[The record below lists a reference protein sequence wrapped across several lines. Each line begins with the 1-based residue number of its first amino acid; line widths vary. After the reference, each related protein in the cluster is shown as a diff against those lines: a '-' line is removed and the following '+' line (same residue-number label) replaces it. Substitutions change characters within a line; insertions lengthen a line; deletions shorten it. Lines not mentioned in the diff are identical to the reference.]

1 MLELQKR
8 RDAVLSNDQ
17 QREQLQKTALEL
29 GFDAAAWVGAVVPA
43 RDIAAFQTW
52 LDAGMHAGMDYLPRS
67 VARRSDLS
75 SSFAGTKSV
84 LVLMVSHN
92 HTEPEIPSGGTRV
105 GRVARYAWSRDYH
118 TALKPFL
125 EELERASLA
134 LGIRAKAYVD
144 HGLML
149 ERSLASRAGLGWRGR
164 SSQIISQS
172 LGALTTLAV
181 LLTDLEPP
189 EMTLEHVDRCGIC
202 TACVKDCP
210 TNAIT
215 PDRFVDSRRCL
226 SYYTIEHRGSIP
238 LEFRANL
245 SDHLFG
251 CDDCLDVCP
260 WTNHAGRFSSLLTPE
275 PELAHPDL
283 EPFFTLSSNH
293 FEKRFAGTAFSR
305 ARRKGMARNAAL
317 VLGNARDASHVDLLE
332 LGLNDVGAEVRES
345 CAWALGKLN
354 LETRV
359 ETALTRALQDNN
371 SNVASTAR
379 AALKGEFQ

>member
-1 MLELQKR
+1 MNG
-8 RDAVLSNDQ
+8 LSTDQ
-17 QREQLQKTALEL
+17 QRDQLQQTALEL
-29 GFDAAAWVGAVVPA
+29 GFDAAAWVGALVPA
-43 RDIAAFQTW
+43 RDIGAFQTW
-52 LDAGMHAGMDYLPRS
+52 IEAGMQAGMDYLPRS

-75 SSFAGTKSV
+75 SSFVGTKSV

-92 HTEPEIPSGGTRV
+92 HAEPGIPSGGTRI

-125 EELERASLA
+125 TELERASLA

-189 EMTLEHVDRCGIC
+189 EETFEHLDRCGKC
-202 TACVKDCP
+202 VACVKDCP

-238 LEFRANL
+238 LEFRARLGN
-245 SDHLFG
+245 HLFG

-293 FEKRFAGTAFSR
+293 FQKRFAGTAFSR

-317 VLGNARDASHVDLLE
+317 VLGNARDASHIDLLE
-332 LGLNDVGAEVRES
+332 LGLRDVGAEVRES
-345 CAWALGKLN
+345 CAWALGRFN
-354 LETRV
+354 PSPRV
-359 ETALTRALQDNN
+359 EALLTDTLQDNDPR
-371 SNVASTAR
+371 VASAAR
-379 AALKGEFQ
+379 AALNGEFL

>member
-1 MLELQKR
+1 MLELKKK
-8 RDAVLSNDQ
+8 RDAVLSANQ
-17 QREQLQKTALEL
+17 QRDQLQTAALAL
-29 GFDAAAWVGAVVPA
+29 GFDTAAWVGAAVPS

-52 LDAGMHAGMDYLPRS
+52 IDAGMHAGMDYLPRS
-67 VARRSDLS
+67 LARRSDLS
-75 SSFAGTKSV
+75 SSFAGTRSV

-92 HTEPEIPSGGTRV
+92 HAEPGVPNGGTRV

-125 EELERASLA
+125 TELERASLA
-134 LGIRAKAYVD
+134 LGVRAKAYVD
-144 HGLML
+144 HGLLL

-189 EMTLEHVDRCGIC
+189 EENLEHVDRCGKC
-202 TACVKDCP
+202 SACVRDCP

-226 SYYTIEHRGSIP
+226 SYYTIEHRGAIP
-238 LEFRANL
+238 LEFRASL
-245 SDHLFG
+245 GHHLFG

-260 WTNHAGRFSSLLTPE
+260 WTSHAGRFSNLLTPE

-317 VLGNARDASHVDLLE
+317 VLGNARDQSHVDLLE
-332 LGLNDVGAEVRES
+332 LGLNDIGVEVRES
-345 CAWALGKLN
+345 CAWALGRFN

-359 ETALTRALQDNN
+359 EAALARALQDIDP
-371 SNVASTAR
+371 NVVSTAR
-379 AALKGEFQ
+379 AALNGEFL

>member
-1 MLELQKR
+1 ML
-8 RDAVLSNDQ
+8 SSDQ
-17 QREQLQKTALEL
+17 QREYLQKTALAL

-52 LDAGMHAGMDYLPRS
+52 IEAGMHAGMDYLPRS

-92 HTEPEIPSGGTRV
+92 HADPGIPSGGTRV

-125 EELERASLA
+125 SELERASLA
-134 LGIRAKAYVD
+134 LGVRAKAYVD

-189 EMTLEHVDRCGIC
+189 EMTLEHVDRCGKC
-202 TACVKDCP
+202 TACVRDCP

-238 LEFRANL
+238 LEFRAGL
-245 SDHLFG
+245 GQHLFG

-275 PELAHPDL
+275 PDLAHPDL
-283 EPFFTLSSNH
+283 EPFFRLSSNH
-293 FEKRFAGTAFSR
+293 FEKRFAETAFSR

-317 VLGNARDASHVDLLE
+317 VLGNTRDASHIDLLE
-332 LGLNDVGAEVRES
+332 LGLRDVGADVRES
-345 CAWALGKLN
+345 CAWALGRFKP
-354 LETRV
+354 EPRV
-359 ETALTRALQDNN
+359 ESLLTATLQDDDA
-371 SNVASTAR
+371 NVASTAR
-379 AALKGEFQ
+379 AALNGEFQ

>member
-1 MLELQKR
+1 MLT
-8 RDAVLSNDQ
+8 SDQ
-17 QREQLQKTALEL
+17 QRAHLEQTALEL
-29 GFDAAAWVGAVVPA
+29 GFDAAAWVGAVVPT
-43 RDIAAFQTW
+43 RDIEAFQTW
-52 LDAGMHAGMDYLPRS
+52 IDAGMHAGMDYLPRS

-75 SSFAGTKSV
+75 SSFASTKSV

-92 HTEPEIPSGGTRV
+92 HAEPEIPSGGTRI

-134 LGIRAKAYVD
+134 LGVRAKAYVD

-149 ERSLASRAGLGWRGR
+149 ERSLASRSGLGWRGR

-189 EMTLEHVDRCGIC
+189 EAELEHVDRCGKC
-202 TACVKDCP
+202 QACVRDCP
-210 TNAIT
+210 TNAIM
-215 PDRFVDSRRCL
+215 PNRFVDSRRCL
-226 SYYTIEHRGSIP
+226 SYYTIEHRGAIP
-238 LEFRANL
+238 LEFRASLGN
-245 SDHLFG
+245 HLFG

-260 WTNHAGRFSSLLTPE
+260 WTRHAGRFSGLLTPE
-275 PELAHPDL
+275 PDLAHPDL

-317 VLGNARDASHVDLLE
+317 VVGNSRDSGHTDLLE
-332 LGLNDVGAEVRES
+332 LGLNDIGADVRES
-345 CAWALGKLN
+345 SAWALGRFKLSPQIEN
-354 LETRV
+354 L
-359 ETALTRALQDNN
+359 LIRALQD
-371 SNVASTAR
+371 SDANVVSTAR
-379 AALKGEFQ
+379 AALNGKFQ

>member
-1 MLELQKR
+1 MNVPTTDQE
-8 RDAVLSNDQ
+8 RDH
-17 QREQLQKTALEL
+17 LQKTVLAL
-29 GFDAAAWVGAVVPA
+29 GFDAAAWVGAAVPA

-52 LDAGMHAGMDYLPRS
+52 LEAGMHAGMDYLPRS
-67 VARRSDLS
+67 VARRSDLG

-92 HTEPEIPSGGTRV
+92 HAEPEIPTGGTRV

-134 LGIRAKAYVD
+134 LGVRAKAYVD

-189 EMTLEHVDRCGIC
+189 ESELEHLDRCGTC

-215 PDRFVDSRRCL
+215 PDRFVDARRCL

-238 LEFRANL
+238 LEFRASLGN
-245 SDHLFG
+245 HLFG

-317 VLGNARDASHVDLLE
+317 VLGNARDSSFTGLLE
-332 LGLNDVGAEVRES
+332 LGLHDIGAEVRES
-345 CAWALGKLN
+345 CAWALGRFKP
-354 LETRV
+354 EIRI
-359 ETALTRALQDNN
+359 ETALTRALQD
-371 SNVASTAR
+371 SDPNVVSTAR
-379 AALKGEFQ
+379 AALNGEFSTL

>member
-1 MLELQKR
+1 ML
-8 RDAVLSNDQ
+8 SSDQ
-17 QREQLQKTALEL
+17 QRVHLQKAALAL
-29 GFDAAAWVGAVVPA
+29 GFDAAAWVGALVPA
-43 RDIAAFQTW
+43 RDIGTFQTW
-52 LDAGMHAGMDYLPRS
+52 IDAGMHAGMDYLPRS
-67 VARRSDLS
+67 VARRSDLG

-92 HTEPEIPSGGTRV
+92 HAEPEKPTGGTRV

-118 TALKPFL
+118 TALQPFL
-125 EELERASLA
+125 SELERASLG

-189 EMTLEHVDRCGIC
+189 EETLEHPDRCGKC
-202 TACVKDCP
+202 TACVQDCP

-215 PDRFVDSRRCL
+215 PSRFVDSRRCL

-238 LEFRANL
+238 LGFRASLGN
-245 SDHLFG
+245 HLFG

-260 WTNHAGRFSSLLTPE
+260 WTNHAGRFSGLLTPE

-283 EPFFTLSSNH
+283 EPFFTLSSKQ

-317 VLGNARDASHVDLLE
+317 VLGNTRDSTHANLLE
-332 LGLNDVGAEVRES
+332 LGLNDLGAEVRES
-345 CAWALGKLN
+345 CAWALGRFKL
-354 LETRV
+354 EPRV
-359 ETALTRALQDNN
+359 ETALTRALQD
-371 SNVASTAR
+371 SDVRVASTAR
-379 AALKGEFQ
+379 AALNGEFL

>member
-1 MLELQKR
+1 
-8 RDAVLSNDQ
+8 VLTSDQ
-17 QREQLQKTALEL
+17 QRAHLEQTALEL

-52 LDAGMHAGMDYLPRS
+52 LSAGMQAGMDYLPRS
-67 VARRSDLS
+67 LERRGDLS
-75 SSFAGTKSV
+75 SSFLGTTSV

-92 HTEPEIPSGGTRV
+92 HAEPAVPSGGTRV

-149 ERSLASRAGLGWRGR
+149 ERSLASRSGLGWRGR

-189 EMTLEHVDRCGIC
+189 DTELEHVDRCGKC
-202 TACVKDCP
+202 QACVRDCP

-215 PDRFVDSRRCL
+215 SDRFVDARRCL

-238 LEFRANL
+238 LEFRASLGN
-245 SDHLFG
+245 HLFG

-283 EPFFTLSSNH
+283 EPFFMLSSNY

-317 VLGNARDASHVDLLE
+317 VLGNTRDSSHADLLE
-332 LGLNDVGAEVRES
+332 LGLNDVGADVRES
-345 CAWALGKLN
+345 CAWALGRFKPSPQIEGL
-354 LETRV
+354 
-359 ETALTRALQDNN
+359 LTRALHD
-371 SNVASTAR
+371 SDPNVVNTTR
-379 AALKGEFQ
+379 AALNGEFQ

>member
-1 MLELQKR
+1 
-8 RDAVLSNDQ
+8 
-17 QREQLQKTALEL
+17 
-29 GFDAAAWVGAVVPA
+29 
-43 RDIAAFQTW
+43 
-52 LDAGMHAGMDYLPRS
+52 MDYLPRS
-67 VARRSDLS
+67 VARRSNLS
-75 SSFAGTKSV
+75 SSFVETKSV

-92 HTEPEIPSGGTRV
+92 HAEPAVPTDGTRV

-125 EELERASLA
+125 DELERASLA
-134 LGIRAKAYVD
+134 LDIRAKAYVD

-189 EMTLEHVDRCGIC
+189 EETLEHSDRCGKC

-238 LEFRANL
+238 LEFRAGL
-245 SDHLFG
+245 GHHLFG

-260 WTNHAGRFSSLLTPE
+260 WTNHAGRFSSLLIPE

-317 VLGNARDASHVDLLE
+317 VLGNTRDSSHIDLLE
-332 LGLNDVGAEVRES
+332 LGLNDVGADVRES
-345 CAWALGKLN
+345 CAWALGRFDLQP
-354 LETRV
+354 RV
-359 ETALTRALQDNN
+359 ETALTRALQDTDIG
-371 SNVASTAR
+371 VVSTAR
-379 AALKGEFQ
+379 AALNGEFQ

>member
-1 MLELQKR
+1 MPT
-8 RDAVLSNDQ
+8 VDQ
-17 QREQLQKTALEL
+17 QREHLQKIALEL
-29 GFDAAAWVGAVVPA
+29 GFDAAAWVGALVPA
-43 RDIAAFQTW
+43 RDIGAFQSW
-52 LDAGMHAGMDYLPRS
+52 IDAEMHAGMDYLPRS
-67 VARRSDLS
+67 VARRGDLN

-92 HTEPEIPSGGTRV
+92 HAEPEIPNGGTRV

-125 EELERASLA
+125 TELERASLA

-189 EMTLEHVDRCGIC
+189 ETEQEHVDRCGKC
-202 TACVKDCP
+202 SACVKDCP

-238 LEFRANL
+238 LEFRKSL
-245 SDHLFG
+245 GQHLFG

-275 PELAHPDL
+275 PDLVHPDL

-317 VLGNARDASHVDLLE
+317 VLGNTRDASHFDLLE
-332 LGLNDVGAEVRES
+332 LGLKDVGADVRES
-345 CAWALGKLN
+345 CAWALGRFKP
-354 LETRV
+354 ESRV
-359 ETALTRALQDNN
+359 ESLLTDTLQDNDAK
-371 SNVASTAR
+371 VVSTAR
-379 AALKGEFQ
+379 AALNGEFL

>member
-1 MLELQKR
+1 VN
-8 RDAVLSNDQ
+8 VLSLDQ
-17 QREQLQKTALEL
+17 QRDQLQKTALEL
-29 GFDAAAWVGAVVPA
+29 GFDAAAWVGALVPV
-43 RDIAAFQTW
+43 RDIQAFQSW
-52 LDAGMHAGMDYLPRS
+52 IDAGMHAGMDYLPRS

-92 HTEPEIPSGGTRV
+92 HAEPAMPSGGTRV

-118 TALKPFL
+118 TALQPFL
-125 EELERASLA
+125 EQLERASLA
-134 LGIRAKAYVD
+134 LGVRAKAYVD
-144 HGLML
+144 HGLIL
-149 ERSLASRAGLGWRGR
+149 ERSLGSRAGLGWRGR

-189 EMTLEHVDRCGIC
+189 ETKLEHVDRCGTC
-202 TACVKDCP
+202 TACVQDCP

-215 PDRFVDSRRCL
+215 SDRFVDSRRCL

-238 LEFRANL
+238 LEFRKSL
-245 SDHLFG
+245 GDHLFG

-260 WTNHAGRFSSLLTPE
+260 WTNHAGRFSGLLTPE
-275 PELAHPDL
+275 PDLAHPNL
-283 EPFFTLSSNH
+283 EPFFALSSSQ

-317 VLGNARDASHVDLLE
+317 VLGNAQNSSHLDLLE
-332 LGLNDVGAEVRES
+332 LGLNDIGAEVRES
-345 CAWALGKLN
+345 CAWALGRFN
-354 LETRV
+354 LETGV
-359 ETALTRALQDNN
+359 ERALTRALHD
-371 SNVASTAR
+371 SDVRVVSTAR
-379 AALKGEFQ
+379 AALNGEFQ

>member
-8 RDAVLSNDQ
+8 RDTVPTVDQ
-17 QREQLQKTALEL
+17 QREQLQQTALEL
-29 GFDAAAWVGAVVPA
+29 GFDAAAWVGALVPA
-43 RDIAAFQTW
+43 RDIGAFQTW
-52 LDAGMHAGMDYLPRS
+52 IDAGMHAGMDYLPRS

-92 HTEPEIPSGGTRV
+92 HAEPETPTGGTRV

-125 EELERASLA
+125 SELERASLA
-134 LGIRAKAYVD
+134 LGVQAKAYVD

-164 SSQIISQS
+164 SSQIISQA

-189 EMTLEHVDRCGIC
+189 EETFEHLDRCGKC
-202 TACVKDCP
+202 TACVRDCP

-215 PDRFVDSRRCL
+215 PDRFVDARRCL

-238 LEFRANL
+238 LEFRAGLGN
-245 SDHLFG
+245 HLFG

-260 WTNHAGRFSSLLTPE
+260 WTKHAGRFSSLLTPE
-275 PELAHPDL
+275 PDLAHPDL

-317 VLGNARDASHVDLLE
+317 VLGNTRDASHIDLLE
-332 LGLNDVGAEVRES
+332 LGLNDVGVEVRES
-345 CAWALGKLN
+345 CAWALGRFN
-354 LETRV
+354 LEIRV
-359 ETALTRALQDNN
+359 ETALTRALQDTDIGV
-371 SNVASTAR
+371 SSTAR
-379 AALKGEFQ
+379 TALNGKFQ

>member
-1 MLELQKR
+1 MPTTDQE
-8 RDAVLSNDQ
+8 RDH
-17 QREQLQKTALEL
+17 LQKTVLAL
-29 GFDAAAWVGAVVPA
+29 GFDAAAWVGAAVPA

-52 LDAGMHAGMDYLPRS
+52 LEAGMHAGMDYLPRS
-67 VARRSDLS
+67 VARRSDLG

-92 HTEPEIPSGGTRV
+92 HAEPEIPTGGTRV

-134 LGIRAKAYVD
+134 LGVRAKAYVD

-189 EMTLEHVDRCGIC
+189 ESELEHLDRCGTC

-215 PDRFVDSRRCL
+215 PDRFVDARRCL

-238 LEFRANL
+238 LEFRASLGN
-245 SDHLFG
+245 HLFG

-317 VLGNARDASHVDLLE
+317 VLGNARDSSFTGLLE
-332 LGLNDVGAEVRES
+332 LGLHDIGAEVRES
-345 CAWALGKLN
+345 CAWALGRFKP
-354 LETRV
+354 EIRI
-359 ETALTRALQDNN
+359 ETALTRALQD
-371 SNVASTAR
+371 SDPNVVSTAR
-379 AALKGEFQ
+379 AALNGEFSTL

>member
-1 MLELQKR
+1 
-8 RDAVLSNDQ
+8 
-17 QREQLQKTALEL
+17 
-29 GFDAAAWVGAVVPA
+29 
-43 RDIAAFQTW
+43 
-52 LDAGMHAGMDYLPRS
+52 MDYLPRS
-67 VARRSDLS
+67 LERRRDLS
-75 SSFAGTKSV
+75 SSFLGTRSV

-92 HTEPEIPSGGTRV
+92 HAEPAVPSAGIRV

-118 TALKPFL
+118 TTLKPFL

-149 ERSLASRAGLGWRGR
+149 ERSLASRSGLGWRGR
-164 SSQIISQS
+164 SSQIISEQ

-189 EMTLEHVDRCGIC
+189 EAELEHLDRCGKC
-202 TACVKDCP
+202 QACVRDCP

-215 PDRFVDSRRCL
+215 SDRFVDARRCL
-226 SYYTIEHRGSIP
+226 SYYTIEHRGAIP
-238 LEFRANL
+238 LEFRVSLGN
-245 SDHLFG
+245 HLFG

-260 WTNHAGRFSSLLTPE
+260 WTRHAGRFSSLLIPE
-275 PELAHPDL
+275 AELVHPDL

-317 VLGNARDASHVDLLE
+317 VLGNTKDSGHADLLE
-332 LGLNDVGAEVRES
+332 LGLGDVGAEVRES
-345 CAWALGKLN
+345 SAWALGRLKLEPQIEA
-354 LETRV
+354 L
-359 ETALTRALQDNN
+359 LTRALQD
-371 SNVASTAR
+371 SDPKVVSAAR
-379 AALKGEFQ
+379 AALNGEFQ

>member
-1 MLELQKR
+1 
-8 RDAVLSNDQ
+8 VLTTDQ
-17 QREQLQKTALEL
+17 QREQLQNTALGL

-43 RDIAAFQTW
+43 RDIQAFQSW
-52 LDAGMHAGMDYLPRS
+52 INAGMHAGMDYLPRS

-92 HTEPEIPSGGTRV
+92 HAEPEMPTGGTRV

-125 EELERASLA
+125 TELERASLA
-134 LGIRAKAYVD
+134 LGVRAKAYVD

-164 SSQIISQS
+164 SSQIISQT

-189 EMTLEHVDRCGIC
+189 EETLEHVDRCGKC

-210 TNAIT
+210 TNAIM
-215 PDRFVDSRRCL
+215 PDRFVDARRCL

-238 LEFRANL
+238 LEFRADLGN
-245 SDHLFG
+245 HLFG

-275 PELAHPDL
+275 TDLAHPDF

-317 VLGNARDASHVDLLE
+317 VLGNSRDERHTDLLG
-332 LGLNDVGAEVRES
+332 LGLQDVGADVRES
-345 CAWALGKLN
+345 CAWALGRFN
-354 LETRV
+354 PGTRV
-359 ETALTRALQDNN
+359 ESLLTRALQDNDP
-371 SNVASTAR
+371 NVVSSAR
-379 AALKGEFQ
+379 AALNGEFQ

>member
-1 MLELQKR
+1 MNMLTT
-8 RDAVLSNDQ
+8 DQ
-17 QREQLQKTALEL
+17 QRAKLQNTALEL
-29 GFDAAAWVGAVVPA
+29 GFDGAAWVGATVAA
-43 RDIAAFQTW
+43 RDIEAFRTW

-92 HTEPEIPSGGTRV
+92 HAEPEIPSGGTRV

-134 LGIRAKAYVD
+134 LGVRAKAYVD

-189 EMTLEHVDRCGIC
+189 EIELEHVDRCGKC
-202 TACVKDCP
+202 QACVRDCP

-215 PDRFVDSRRCL
+215 PSRFVDSRRCL
-226 SYYTIEHRGSIP
+226 SYYTIEHRGAIP
-238 LEFRANL
+238 LEFRSGLGN
-245 SDHLFG
+245 HLFG

-260 WTNHAGRFSSLLTPE
+260 WTNHAGRFSSLLTPD
-275 PELAHPDL
+275 PDLAHPDL

-293 FEKRFAGTAFSR
+293 FEKRFSGTAFSR

-317 VLGNARDASHVDLLE
+317 VLGNARDENHVDLLE
-332 LGLNDVGAEVRES
+332 LGLKDVGAEVRES
-345 CAWALGKLN
+345 SAWALGRFN
-354 LETRV
+354 PSPRV
-359 ETALTRALQDNN
+359 ENLLTRALQD
-371 SNVASTAR
+371 SDPNVVSTAR
-379 AALKGEFQ
+379 AALNATFQ

>member
-1 MLELQKR
+1 MKGKF
-8 RDAVLSNDQ
+8 VLTTDQ
-17 QREQLQKTALEL
+17 QRFKLEQTALEL
-29 GFDAAAWVGAVVPA
+29 GFDAAAWVEAGVPS
-43 RDIAAFQTW
+43 RDIQAFTTW
-52 LDAGMHAGMDYLPRS
+52 LKAGYHAGMDYLPRS

-75 SSFAGTKSV
+75 SSFAPTSSV

-92 HTEPEIPSGGTRV
+92 HADPGIPSGGTRL

-125 EELERASLA
+125 EELERASQS
-134 LGIRAKAYVD
+134 LGIQAKAYVD

-164 SSQIISQS
+164 SSQIISQQ

-181 LLTDLEPP
+181 LLTDLAPP
-189 EMTLEHVDRCGIC
+189 EPKPEHVDRCGKC
-202 TACVKDCP
+202 QACVRDCP

-215 PDRFVDSRRCL
+215 TDRFVDSRRCL

-238 LEFRANL
+238 LEFRASLGN
-245 SDHLFG
+245 HLFG

-260 WTNHAGRFSSLLTPE
+260 WTAHAGRFSGLLTPE

-283 EPFFTLSSNH
+283 EPFFTLSSNQ
-293 FEKRFAGTAFSR
+293 FEKQFADTAFSR

-317 VLGNARDASHVDLLE
+317 VLGNTRDSSYTDLLG
-332 LGLNDVGAEVRES
+332 LGLSDIGADVRETS
-345 CAWALGKLN
+345 AWALGRFKLESRSEN
-354 LETRV
+354 L
-359 ETALTRALQDNN
+359 LTRALLDPD
-371 SNVASTAR
+371 SSVVSTAR
-379 AALKGEFQ
+379 DALNGEFQ

>member
-8 RDAVLSNDQ
+8 RDVMLSLDQ
-17 QREQLQKTALEL
+17 QREHLQKTALAL
-29 GFDAAAWVGAVVPA
+29 GFDAAAWVEAAVPA

-52 LDAGMHAGMDYLPRS
+52 IDSGMHAGMDYLPRS
-67 VARRSDLS
+67 AVRRSDLS

-92 HTEPEIPSGGTRV
+92 HAEPSIPSGGTRV

-118 TALKPFL
+118 TALQPFL
-125 EELERASLA
+125 SELERASQA
-134 LGIRAKAYVD
+134 LGVRAKAYVD

-181 LLTDLEPP
+181 LLTDLEAP
-189 EMTLEHVDRCGIC
+189 ETKLEHLDRCGTC
-202 TACVKDCP
+202 TACVRDCP
-210 TNAIT
+210 TNAIS
-215 PDRFVDSRRCL
+215 PERFVDARRCL

-238 LEFRANL
+238 LEFRKSLGN
-245 SDHLFG
+245 HLFG

-260 WTNHAGRFSSLLTPE
+260 WTNHAGRFSGLLTPE

-317 VLGNARDASHVDLLE
+317 VLGNTRDASHVDLLE
-332 LGLNDVGAEVRES
+332 LGLNDVGADVRES
-345 CAWALGKLN
+345 CAWALGRFN
-354 LETRV
+354 LETRI
-359 ETALTRALQDNN
+359 ETALTRVLQDTD
-371 SNVASTAR
+371 VQVLSTAR
-379 AALKGEFQ
+379 AALNGEFQ